1 MTTTPTLGSKVTFSF
16 DFSAFSPQVT
26 ALADN
31 SFAIVWENGT
41 DIFGRHLDERGSFLG
56 GDFLFS
62 FPTSVSIVTQ
72 NPLLSPFIVQ
82 QDDGRVIVNYSELL
96 PSTSPNN
103 PDGNAD
109 IKWHRPETSFLPTS
123 IVSEVEGSFFDTFIV
138 DSTARSNGVGDF
150 GTVFAFETTFETSTT
165 FTGIRFVD
173 PAGNPT
179 SNDIFVGPRRD
190 ESQQNAAI
198 AGLHTGFV
206 VVAYENFNQTTFAR
220 DVRFH
225 TYSGTGSDV
234 TPTGEV
240 IVSGANASFPD
251 VLELKDG
258 SFVVIWQD
266 SGGVAFRRYIGNGVP
281 LDSNP
286 LFVPNSSGGFLPKL
300 TALNDGGFAVAWTT
314 IVGTEL
320 DGSPELEV
328 VLQRF
333 SASGTAIG
341 SRVDLDE
348 PGDQGLFGMSIA
360 ALEDGR
366 IIITYGSETGDSTN
380 ITTLNYRILD
390 PRDATIL
397 GSNGDDNIVGR
408 TDGSFVSGLDGND
421 KLTGGDVQDTLNGG
435 NGNDTLF
442 GLGGN
447 DNLVALD
454 GNDSLDGGTGNDTVV
469 GGNGND
475 TINGGLGLDTAVYGS
490 EGNTVNLSLTGPQ
503 VTGSPAGSGTDRL
516 SSVENL
522 QTGSGNDR
530 LTGNSSNNRL
540 DGGTDNDTINGAE
553 GDDTL
558 IGGAGNDLLTGSSG
572 RDTLTSGSTSDVD
585 RFSFAILTQRQ
596 DTNQWC

>member
-1 MTTTPTLGSKVTFSF
+1 
-16 DFSAFSPQVT
+16 
-26 ALADN
+26 
-31 SFAIVWENGT
+31 
-41 DIFGRHLDERGSFLG
+41 
-56 GDFLFS
+56 
-62 FPTSVSIVTQ
+62 
-72 NPLLSPFIVQ
+72 
-82 QDDGRVIVNYSELL
+82 
-96 PSTSPNN
+96 
-103 PDGNAD
+103 
-109 IKWHRPETSFLPTS
+109 
-123 IVSEVEGSFFDTFIV
+123 
-138 DSTARSNGVGDF
+138 
-150 GTVFAFETTFETSTT
+150 
-165 FTGIRFVD
+165 
-173 PAGNPT
+173 
-179 SNDIFVGPRRD
+179 
-190 ESQQNAAI
+190 
-198 AGLHTGFV
+198 
-206 VVAYENFNQTTFAR
+206 
-220 DVRFH
+220 
-225 TYSGTGSDV
+225 
-234 TPTGEV
+234 
-240 IVSGANASFPD
+240 
-251 VLELKDG
+251 LKDG

-360 ALEDGR
+360 TLEDGR

-408 TDGSFVSGLDGND
+408 TDGSFVSGLDGKD

-540 DGGTDNDTINGAE
+540 DGGTDNDTLNGAE

-596 DTNQWC
+596 DTMTDFDRVNSPGIVGSDQDIIQVSNSGFNPTGGASDLSNGVLPTNRLVNGAVSLDNRVGFRYFQATGQLYFDSNGGNHDPGAGSLLLATLANRPTFASMSNSIVVI